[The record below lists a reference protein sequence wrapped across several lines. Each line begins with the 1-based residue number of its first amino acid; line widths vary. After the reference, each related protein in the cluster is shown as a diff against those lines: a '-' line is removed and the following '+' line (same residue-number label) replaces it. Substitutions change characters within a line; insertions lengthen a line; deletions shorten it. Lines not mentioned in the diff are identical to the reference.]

1 MIPLATALLASL
13 LAFPAAARTDPDGGG
28 RSPAAANADPAF
40 EPVLRDIEA
49 RMPLYAEAEAAVIR
63 VPARSIDLGP
73 SSKLYRC
80 WKLRLTGDH
89 GQQAWSVLSRLV
101 SLQAALKDLREKL
114 AVDLVAYAGAELPDP
129 ATQKQIQARQQEL
142 ERVYASFQKLLS
154 LGDRNGLLK
163 ASDNEM
169 FSGRR
174 AVSPRLKDSD
184 YTMAY
189 DDATPEC
196 QKKPTPAP

>member
-1 MIPLATALLASL
+1 M
-13 LAFPAAARTDPDGGG
+13 
-28 RSPAAANADPAF
+28 
-40 EPVLRDIEA
+40 
-49 RMPLYAEAEAAVIR
+49 
-63 VPARSIDLGP
+63 
-73 SSKLYRC
+73 
-80 WKLRLTGDH
+80 
-89 GQQAWSVLSRLV
+89 LSRLV
-101 SLQAALKDLREKL
+101 SLQSALKDLREKL
-114 AVDLVAYAGAELPDP
+114 AVDLVAYAGAAKPDP
-129 ATQKQIQARQQEL
+129 ALQKQIQSRQQEL
-142 ERVYASFQKLLS
+142 ERIYTTYQKLLS

-163 ASDNEM
+163 IADNEM

>member
-1 MIPLATALLASL
+1 MTPLATVLLASW
-13 LAFPAAARTDPDGGG
+13 LALPASARTDPGGGG
-28 RSPAAANADPAF
+28 RALAAGADPVF

-49 RMPLYAEAEAAVIR
+49 RLPLYSGAEAAVIR

-89 GQQAWSVLSRLV
+89 GKQAYDVLSRLV
-101 SLQAALKDLREKL
+101 SLQSALKDLREKL
-114 AVDLVAYAGAELPDP
+114 AVDLVAYAGAAKPDP
-129 ATQKQIQARQQEL
+129 ALQKQIQSRQQEL
-142 ERVYASFQKLLS
+142 ERIYTTYQKLLS

-163 ASDNEM
+163 IADNEM